1 MSENNTQQY
10 NEKIQGMA
18 DKLLS
23 IRETDPEK
31 FQLIVDKMFDTIE
44 LNNLRK
50 FKADIEKLAQPVSNQ
65 TENMG

>member
-65 TENMG
+65 TENME